1 MWGWPIQ
8 IVGEFPTHSYHPAA
22 IMAVFM
28 GILAIVPG
36 SRGDSLV

>member
-1 MWGWPIQ
+1 MWGWP
-8 IVGEFPTHSYHPAA
+8 VGEFPTHSYHPAA

-28 GILAIVPG
+28 GIIAIVPG